1 MSESPLEPLEL
12 LQEPPG
18 MPRFELPA
26 ELRRIYGGDF
36 GLPGRCLFT
45 NFVTTIDG
53 VVAIPGLPHSNKVIS
68 DGSKADRFVMGLLR
82 ACAAAVLVGAGTM
95 TSAPRTLWTAEQA
108 YPPAAAAYTALRSRL
123 RHAPRPEIAI
133 VTTSGSIDLAHPVLE
148 QGALVLTTNH
158 GAAALGSR
166 LPGASQAIALPGHNA
181 VDLRAAVGLLHER
194 GHNLILSEGGPRL
207 FGSLLSAELV
217 DEMFLTISP
226 LLAGRSSGARQSLI
240 EGAELLPAHGSR
252 SRLLGAR
259 SHHDHLFLRYGL
271 RRSTDAP

>member
-1 MSESPLEPLEL
+1 M
-12 LQEPPG
+12 
-18 MPRFELPA
+18 
-26 ELRRIYGGDF
+26 
-36 GLPGRCLFT
+36 
-45 NFVTTIDG
+45 
-53 VVAIPGLPHSNKVIS
+53 VAIPDRPHSNKVIS

-95 TSAPRTLWTAEQA
+95 RPRPAPVDRRAGATHRPPRPTRRYAVDSATR
-108 YPPAAAAYTALRSRL
+108 RD
-123 RHAPRPEIAI
+123 PEIAI

-148 QGALVLTTNH
+148 QGAPVLTTNH

-194 GHNLILSEGGPRL
+194 GHNLILSEGGR
-207 FGSLLSAELV
+207 GCSAHCLSAELV